1 MQLSREKLLDAYTR
15 MKKIRVFE
23 ETMRDE
29 FAKGTMPGFIHLYIG
44 QEAIATGVC
53 VELNDEDTIAS
64 THRGHGHCIAKNSNI
79 EKMTLEIY
87 CRADGLCGGKGGSMH
102 IADLSVGMLG
112 ANAIVGANAPIA
124 VGAALRQRVENND
137 AVSVAFI
144 GDGASNQGGV
154 FEAMNLASVLKLP
167 VLFVFENNGYGEFTG
182 IDYHCGGGDIAGR
195 AEGFGMPS
203 YKIDGS
209 DFFAVQEA
217 TAESVIRARNGEG
230 PSALECV
237 AKRWYGHFEGDPQH
251 YRTKDELESIRKNN
265 DPLVIFRTKVEGAGI
280 LDAKD
285 LDSID
290 NKVVDEISSA
300 LEKAKDSPVPDVK
313 ELTKNVY
320 SDDFGG
326 QMA

>member
-15 MKKIRVFE
+15 MRKIRVFE

-29 FAKGTMPGFIHLYIG
+29 FAKGTMPGFVHLYIG

-53 VELNDEDTIAS
+53 VELNNEDTIAS
-64 THRGHGHCIAKNSNI
+64 THRGHGHCIAKNSDI

-124 VGAALRQRVENND
+124 VGAALRQRVEDNN

-182 IDYHCGGGDIAGR
+182 VDYHCGGGDIAGR
-195 AEGFGMPS
+195 AKGFGMPS
-203 YKIDGS
+203 YKLDGS
-209 DFFAVQEA
+209 DFFAVQET
-217 TAESVIRARNGEG
+217 TAEAVKRARNGEG
-230 PSALECV
+230 PTALECV

-265 DPLVIFRTKVEGAGI
+265 DPLVIFRTKVEEAGI

-285 LDSID
+285 LESID
-290 NKVVDEISSA
+290 NNVIDEISSA
-300 LEKAKDSPVPDVK
+300 LEKAKDSPLPDVT

-320 SDDFGG
+320 ADDFGG
-326 QMA
+326 QV

>member
-15 MKKIRVFE
+15 MRKIRVFE

-29 FAKGTMPGFIHLYIG
+29 FAKGTMPGFVHLYIG

-53 VELNDEDTIAS
+53 IELDNNDTIAS
-64 THRGHGHCIAKNSNI
+64 THRGHGHCIAKNSDI

-124 VGAALRQRVENND
+124 CGAALRQRVEDNN

-182 IDYHCGGGDIAGR
+182 VDYHCGGGDIAGR
-195 AEGFGMPS
+195 AKGFGMPS
-203 YKIDGS
+203 YKLDGS

-217 TAESVIRARNGEG
+217 TAEAVKRARNGEG

-265 DPLVIFRTKVEGAGI
+265 DPLVIFRTKVEEAGI

-285 LDSID
+285 LESID
-290 NKVVDEISSA
+290 NNVIDEISSA
-300 LEKAKDSPVPDVK
+300 VEKAKDSPLPDVT

-320 SDDFGG
+320 ADDFGG
-326 QMA
+326 QV